1 MLFCFIMP
9 TGGNMRRVLPVVLAG
24 ISLLFC
30 PVPVHAQGE
39 SAVPF
44 LLITPS
50 IDGNGM
56 GGIGTSVGS
65 DNATAPMRNPG
76 QLGLFS
82 LNNFFNAAFYTPKT
96 NWLPQFNLPGLTYE
110 AWALNAGV
118 RINDF
123 VDLPFRLSLGVGYA
137 QVDLDL
143 GRFTV
148 TSSQGPTVISTFE
161 SWEESRNVTFGVGLD
176 YLIKVS
182 AGITFKSVESQL
194 SPIGT
199 ESEQGGGKASVNAR
213 DYGIMALLPLPDLIE
228 AAGGVSL
235 EIVPKLRPLVDMGFG
250 YARTNVGGSV
260 VYIDAA
266 QSDPLPRT
274 AAIGTYIELGTI
286 VTTLNPGWKPL
297 SFMIVREAEDIL
309 VHRMDNGTWEYTTGL
324 GDIQFSENVLLGK
337 AAPNVGLRRGWQL
350 QVGEMMYLRG
360 GSVDSPGLQYETSG
374 YTLRLGGLFK
384 MLMIIAPG
392 LRDEEWFR
400 ILADVLDLQYTSAK
414 YSGGSSPIRD
424 TSFNGINI
432 VLRSI
437 PFVQ

>member
-1 MLFCFIMP
+1 
-9 TGGNMRRVLPVVLAG
+9 MRRVCSFVLAG
-24 ISLLFC
+24 MSLLFC
-30 PVPVHAQGE
+30 PVPAHTQGE

-56 GGIGTSVGS
+56 GGIGTSLGS

-96 NWLPQFNLPGLTYE
+96 DWLPGYNLSELTYD

-118 RINDF
+118 RLNNF
-123 VDLPFRLSLGVGYA
+123 VDLPFGLSFGVGYS
-137 QVDLDL
+137 QVNIDL
-143 GRFTV
+143 GRFAV
-148 TSSQGPTVISTFE
+148 TGSQGPQILSYFD
-161 SWEESRNVTFGVGLD
+161 SWEKSRNFTFGVGLD
-176 YLIKVS
+176 YGVKIG

-194 SPIGT
+194 SPIVT
-199 ESEQGGGKASVNAR
+199 ETGSGKASLSAR
-213 DYGIMALLPLPDLIE
+213 DYGIMALLPLPEVIE
-228 AAGGVSL
+228 TAAGVSL
-235 EIVPKLRPLVDMGFG
+235 EIVPKVRPLVDIGFG

-260 VYIDAA
+260 VYLDAA

-274 AAIGTYIELGTI
+274 AAIGAYIELGTI
-286 VTTLNPGWKPL
+286 VTTLTPGWKPM

-309 VHRMDNGTWEYTTGL
+309 VTRRDNGTWEYRTGL

-374 YTLRLGGLFK
+374 YTLRLGGMFK
-384 MLMIIAPG
+384 MIMIISPE
-392 LRDEEWFR
+392 LRNEEWFR

-414 YSGGSSPIRD
+414 YSSGSSPIHD
-424 TSFNGINI
+424 TSFQGINI

-437 PFVQ
+437 PFVE

>member
-1 MLFCFIMP
+1 MQRLYLF
-9 TGGNMRRVLPVVLAG
+9 VLAG
-24 ISLLFC
+24 ICLWFC
-30 PVPVHAQGE
+30 PLSTHAQGE

-76 QLGLFS
+76 QLGLFT
-82 LNNFFNAAFYTPKT
+82 LDNFFNAAFYTPKT
-96 NWLPQFNLPGLTYE
+96 DWLPGFNISGLTYD

-118 RINDF
+118 KINDF
-123 VDLPFRLSLGVGYA
+123 VDLPFRLSVGAGYS

-143 GRFTV
+143 GRFAV
-148 TSSQGPTVISTFE
+148 TSSQGPQVISYYTA
-161 SWEESRNVTFGVGLD
+161 WEKSRNITFGVGLD
-176 YLIKVS
+176 YVVKIG
-182 AGITFKSVESQL
+182 AGITFKSIESAL
-194 SPIGT
+194 SPVETATG
-199 ESEQGGGKASVNAR
+199 SGKASVSAR

-235 EIVPKLRPLVDMGFG
+235 EIVPKLRPLVDIGFG

-260 VYIDAA
+260 VYVDAA

-274 AAIGTYIELGTI
+274 AALGAYVEVGTI
-286 VTTLNPGWKPL
+286 ATTLNPGWKPL
-297 SFMIVREAEDIL
+297 SFMLVREAEDIL
-309 VHRMDNGTWEYTTGL
+309 VTRRDNGTWEYRTGL
-324 GDIQFSENVLLGK
+324 GDIQFFENVLLGK
-337 AAPNVGLRRGWQL
+337 AAPNAGLRRGWQL

-384 MLMIIAPG
+384 MIMMISPEMRKA
-392 LRDEEWFR
+392 EWFR
-400 ILADVLDLQYTSAK
+400 ILADLLDFQYTSAK
-414 YSGGSSPIRD
+414 YSSGSSPIRD
-424 TSFNGINI
+424 TSFQGINI
-432 VLRSI
+432 VLRGI
-437 PFVQ
+437 PFVE